1 MRRSER
7 HNAPRH
13 RMLSRIPSRSSRKYP
28 TMRWLIRITAGMLLL
43 ALVGVGYQLVGMI
56 QDRKEYPPPGRL
68 IDVGG
73 YKLHLSCTGE
83 GSPTV
88 ILDAMG
94 PGWSVYWNKVQP
106 EIAKV
111 TRVCSYDRAGFGWSD
126 AGPPP
131 RIGRRMAGE
140 LHQLL
145 TNGGI
150 SGPYVLVGHSLG
162 GFLARLYR
170 QAHPDDVVGMVLV
183 DAGHER
189 EFDQMEFLKFVA
201 PGKTVFPIVR
211 TMTALGLTRLL
222 MSLDLAPSFFATQEA
237 GVSAEM
243 RPLLRAGWLQSR
255 YFKTMAYEGAALEGT
270 AGQTGVAG
278 SLGDLPL
285 IVLTAT
291 GPTWWP
297 DMPSN
302 VNPARFRKMW
312 LQFQTDLTKLST
324 NSRQVFADR
333 SSHFIN
339 FDQPDVIIDAI
350 SQMVKATRQKQIER
364 S

>member
-1 MRRSER
+1 MLTKR
-7 HNAPRH
+7 RH
-13 RMLSRIPSRSSRKYP
+13 RFRPLRK
-28 TMRWLIRITAGMLLL
+28 LLHISIGLLLL
-43 ALVGVGYQLVGMI
+43 ALIGVGYQILGMV
-56 QDRKEYPPPGRL
+56 QDRKQYPPPGQL

-73 YKLHLSCTGE
+73 YKLHLYCTGE

-94 PGWSVYWNKVQP
+94 PGWSIYWAQVQP
-106 EIAKV
+106 EIAKI

-126 AGPPP
+126 AGRLP

-162 GFLARLYR
+162 GFVARLYR
-170 QAHPDDVVGMVLV
+170 QAHPNDVVGMVLV

-189 EFDQMEFLKFVA
+189 QFDQVEFMRFVS
-201 PGKTVFPIVR
+201 PGKSMFPIIR
-211 TMTALGLTRLL
+211 AMTALGLTRLL
-222 MSLDLAPSFFATQEA
+222 LVQDRAPTIFTAQEA

-243 RPLLRAGWLQSR
+243 RPLLRMGWLQSR
-255 YFKTMAYEGAALEGT
+255 YFKTMTDEGAALEGT
-270 AGQTGVAG
+270 AGQTGMTG

-291 GPTWWP
+291 GPNWWP
-297 DMPSN
+297 DTPTS
-302 VNPARFRKMW
+302 VDLTRFRKMW
-312 LQFQTDLTKLST
+312 LKFQSDLAKLST
-324 NSRQVFADR
+324 NSRQIFADR

-339 FDQPDVIIDAI
+339 FDQPELIIEAI
-350 SQMVKATRQKQIER
+350 QEMIASQTRPQPR
-364 S
+364 G